1 MTPHQKEYGPLFY
14 LSGGKVLILL
24 RIFLNIL
31 RILSHISTYR
41 VYRLNSVPLSVHVH
55 RNIIFPIWARIIK
68 PYYAFHTSHHKNIA
82 QY

>member
-1 MTPHQKEYGPLFY
+1 MTPHQKEYGPPFY

-41 VYRLNSVPLSVHVH
+41 VSSLEFS
-55 RNIIFPIWARIIK
+55 A
-68 PYYAFHTSHHKNIA
+68 AFSA
-82 QY
+82 CA